1 MPPNELP
8 HFSVYFFFGGV
19 GGIFFFFGS
28 CSSKKYYCFFFF
40 LIIGMYISCYCTMII
55 VGWHLMRLWYWQ
67 SMPILEFVW
76 YMYLKTE
83 NCYLKIFMKIH
94 VGEDVCENAWNVVWK
109 LKMVIWKH
117 KSNSPRHHSCRFM
130 LAHDV
135 LMIRI

>member
-8 HFSVYFFFGGV
+8 HFSVYFFFGGM
-19 GGIFFFFGS
+19 GGIFFFFLVPVPL
-28 CSSKKYYCFFFF
+28 KNIIVFFFF
-40 LIIGMYISCYCTMII
+40 IIGMYISCYCTII
-55 VGWHLMRLWYWQ
+55 VVGWHLRLRYWQ